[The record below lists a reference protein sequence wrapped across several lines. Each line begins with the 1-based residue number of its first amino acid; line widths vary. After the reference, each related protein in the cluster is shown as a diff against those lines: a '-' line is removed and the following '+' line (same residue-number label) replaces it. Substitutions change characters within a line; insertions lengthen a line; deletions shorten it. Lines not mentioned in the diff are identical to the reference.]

1 MKKVCR
7 LQKTAWVLSL
17 LPVVV
22 TAVFYS
28 RLPAEIPMQWDFG
41 GQVGYEA
48 KWHLWIVAG
57 MAPLFAVLF
66 YFLPRFDPKRKNY
79 GKFSDAYSGFRIML
93 DLFLTAM
100 CGICIAEGLR
110 PGMVD
115 VPTVVCLLVS
125 LLMVF
130 LGNIMPKFRM
140 NWYCGLK
147 TPWTLS
153 SETVWTKTHRAAG
166 RMMFAAG
173 IIGAAG
179 SFIPNEI
186 AKFVLVFAPM
196 AAATIIPTVLS
207 WRWYRAEQ
215 Q

>member
-1 MKKVCR
+1 MLVEKSSKEA
-7 LQKTAWVLSL
+7 LEYYIKGK
-17 LPVVV
+17 PV
-22 TAVFYS
+22 TA
-28 RLPAEIPMQWDFG
+28 
-41 GQVGYEA
+41 
-48 KWHLWIVAG
+48 LWIGEDGG
-57 MAPLFAVLF
+57 MNAMLLSDILDRPENH
-66 YFLPRFDPKRKNY
+66 FL
-79 GKFSDAYSGFRIML
+79 
-93 DLFLTAM
+93 
-100 CGICIAEGLR
+100 
-110 PGMVD
+110 VD

-125 LLMVF
+125 LLVMC

-153 SETVWTKTHRAAG
+153 SETVWTKTHRVAG
-166 RMMFAAG
+166 RMLFAAG

-179 SFIPNEI
+179 SFVPNEI
-186 AKFVLVFAPM
+186 AKFVLVLAPM

>member
-1 MKKVCR
+1 MKKVSR

>member
-1 MKKVCR
+1 MKKVSR

-17 LPVVV
+17 LPVVMA
-22 TAVFYS
+22 AVFYS
-28 RLPAEIPMQWDFG
+28 RLPAEIPMQWDFD

>member
-1 MKKVCR
+1 M
-7 LQKTAWVLSL
+7 
-17 LPVVV
+17 
-22 TAVFYS
+22 
-28 RLPAEIPMQWDFG
+28 I
-41 GQVGYEA
+41 
-48 KWHLWIVAG
+48 
-57 MAPLFAVLF
+57 
-66 YFLPRFDPKRKNY
+66 
-79 GKFSDAYSGFRIML
+79 

-100 CGICIAEGLR
+100 CGICIAEALR
-110 PGMVD
+110 PGTVD

-125 LLMVF
+125 LLVMC

-153 SETVWTKTHRAAG
+153 SETVWTKTHRVAG
-166 RMMFAAG
+166 RMLFAAG

-179 SFIPNEI
+179 SFVPNEI
-186 AKFVLVFAPM
+186 AKFVLVLAPM

>member
-1 MKKVCR
+1 MKKISR
-7 LQKTAWVLSL
+7 LQVTAWVLSL
-17 LPVVV
+17 LPAAM
-22 TAVFYS
+22 TAAFYS
-28 RLPAEIPMQWDFG
+28 RLPAEIPMQWDL
-41 GQVGYEA
+41 VGHVSYETR
-48 KWHLWIVAG
+48 WHLWIVAG
-57 MAPLFAVLF
+57 MAPLFA
-66 YFLPRFDPKRKNY
+66 
-79 GKFSDAYSGFRIML
+79 
-93 DLFLTAM
+93 FLTAM
-100 CGICIAEGLR
+100 CGICIAEALR
-110 PGMVD
+110 PGTVD

-125 LLMVF
+125 LLVMC

-179 SFIPNEI
+179 SFVPNEI
-186 AKFVLVFAPM
+186 AKFVLVLAPT